1 MESREGRIFRKQRQE
16 IKLLRQMGL
25 ASVHQVSDKTMV
37 IAINKQESEFF
48 L

>member
-1 MESREGRIFRKQRQE
+1 
-16 IKLLRQMGL
+16 MGL